1 MLSFPLFRR
10 DAVPAFKLLAVVAAI
25 LTMYSILIIMMFDPS
40 IGKLLEQLQQSMPEM
55 MNLFGM
61 GALTS
66 TLTEFIANYLYGFL
80 MLLVPLLFIV
90 PSTGRMLACRVDRG
104 SMACLLAGPVG
115 RRRIAGTAAAVLIS
129 GILLLDLFCTVL
141 GLVWSGALFPGQ
153 LDVPAYLTLNLGV
166 LCLHSL
172 LSGLCYLFSCLFDD
186 SRRYYAMA
194 AGVPLVFYL
203 LQMLK
208 NMGGRLEWLQYLT
221 PFTLF
226 NPAAVLAGGG
236 SVFPSM
242 VVLVLF
248 GAALFWLGAF
258 LFTRRDLSV

>member
-90 PSTGRMLACRVDRG
+90 P
-104 SMACLLAGPVG
+104 
-115 RRRIAGTAAAVLIS
+115 
-129 GILLLDLFCTVL
+129 
-141 GLVWSGALFPGQ
+141 
-153 LDVPAYLTLNLGV
+153 
-166 LCLHSL
+166 
-172 LSGLCYLFSCLFDD
+172 
-186 SRRYYAMA
+186 
-194 AGVPLVFYL
+194 
-203 LQMLK
+203 
-208 NMGGRLEWLQYLT
+208 
-221 PFTLF
+221 
-226 NPAAVLAGGG
+226 
-236 SVFPSM
+236 
-242 VVLVLF
+242 
-248 GAALFWLGAF
+248 
-258 LFTRRDLSV
+258 